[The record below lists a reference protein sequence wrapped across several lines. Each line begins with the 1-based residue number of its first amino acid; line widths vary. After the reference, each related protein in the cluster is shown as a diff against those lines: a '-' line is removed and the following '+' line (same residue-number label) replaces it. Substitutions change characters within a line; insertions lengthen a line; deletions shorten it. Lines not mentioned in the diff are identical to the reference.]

1 MLLAT
6 NLLAQATRQAAL
18 AAVPWQQEARNL
30 AGLLAGTLR
39 NQSVDVIDIAV
50 GTVHARAALVA
61 LQEGADAAFQAA
73 MQIAESKAAEDF
85 YSEAAIIDPMG
96 NGQELAPEDGL
107 ERMRKR
113 LARIPLEDGTVRLA
127 AAGNHLVNAHLRLAW
142 EANAA
147 TADEVCQCG
156 FDPHIERSLR
166 WAGMEQFRR
175 GLAKL
180 ETQPLSVLPSFA
192 LTSDYRSYSGSD
204 EVRRT
209 WDFRDQIV
217 HRDRPSYRDAPAFG
231 RASLWTAEFKVTWPP
246 PENEEDPDAP
256 SIAERRRVASIAG
269 ERTLHYAQAIWE
281 LMQRWLRTVGV
292 FIEHKPG
299 EVRVKAQIWPG
310 TRGPRVP
317 HDQRDPGPFLR
328 SP

>member
-6 NLLAQATRQAAL
+6 NLLTQEARQAAL
-18 AAVPWQQEARNL
+18 RVVPWQQDARNL

-39 NQSVDVIDIAV
+39 NQSVDLIDTAV
-50 GTVHARAALVA
+50 GTAHARAALVA
-61 LQEGADAAFQAA
+61 LQEGVDSAFQAA
-73 MQIAESKAAEDF
+73 MQIADSAAAEDF
-85 YSEAAIIDPMG
+85 YSEAPIIDPMG
-96 NGQELAPEDGL
+96 NGDELRPEDGL
-107 ERMRKR
+107 DRMRKR

-147 TADEVCQCG
+147 TVDEVRRCG

-166 WAGMEQFRR
+166 WAGIEQFSR
-175 GLAKL
+175 GLATL

-192 LTSDYRSYSGSD
+192 LTADFRSYADSD

-209 WDFRDQIV
+209 RDLRDQIV

-231 RASLWTAEFKVTWPP
+231 RASLWTADFKVTWPP
-246 PENEEDPDAP
+246 PEMEEDPDAP
-256 SIAERRRVASIAG
+256 SIAECRRVVSTAG
-269 ERTLHYAQAIWE
+269 EQTLAYAQTTWV

-292 FIEHKPG
+292 FIEHRPG
-299 EVRVKAQIWPG
+299 EVKVEAQVRPG
-310 TRGPRVP
+310 IRGPFLPR
-317 HDQRDPGPFLR
+317 DRRDPGPFLR

>member
-6 NLLAQATRQAAL
+6 NLLAQEVRETAL
-18 AAVPWQQEARNL
+18 DTVPWQQEARAL

-39 NQSVDVIDIAV
+39 NQAVDLIDLAV

-61 LQEGADAAFQAA
+61 LQEGVDAAFQAA
-73 MQIAESKAAEDF
+73 MELADSAAAEDF
-85 YSEAAIIDPMG
+85 YAEGPIIDPMG
-96 NGQELAPEDGL
+96 TGEQLRPEDGL
-107 ERMRKR
+107 DRMRKR

-147 TADEVCQCG
+147 TVEEVRECG
-156 FDPHIERSLR
+156 FDPQIERSLR

-180 ETQPLSVLPSFA
+180 ETRSLSVLPSFA
-192 LTSDYRSYSGSD
+192 LTSAYHTYVGSN
-204 EVRRT
+204 EVQQT
-209 WDFRDQIV
+209 WDLRDQIV

-231 RASLWTAEFKVTWPP
+231 RASLWTADFKVTWPP
-246 PENEEDPDAP
+246 PETEEDPDAP
-256 SIAERRRVASIAG
+256 SIAERRQAASTAG
-269 ERTLHYAQAIWE
+269 AQTLRYAQATWD

-292 FIEHKPG
+292 FVEHTPG
-299 EVRVKAQIWPG
+299 QVKVETQIRPG
-310 TRGPRVP
+310 APGPAVP
-317 HDQRDPGPFLR
+317 RNRRDPGPFL
-328 SP
+328 SSS